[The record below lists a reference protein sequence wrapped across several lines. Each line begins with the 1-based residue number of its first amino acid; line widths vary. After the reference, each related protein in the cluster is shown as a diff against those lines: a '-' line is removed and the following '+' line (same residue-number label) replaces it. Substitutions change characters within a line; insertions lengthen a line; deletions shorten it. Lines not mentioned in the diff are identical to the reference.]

1 MSATCGL
8 KCVWYPVGYRWR
20 IFQTTMQLQPDSVN
34 YFGHL
39 YATACS
45 SKYCVMTVIL
55 TQTIDLLMISFSKYT
70 TNYKK

>member
-20 IFQTTMQLQPDSVN
+20 IFRTTMQIQPDSVN

-39 YATACS
+39 LHAQSIVSWPWFYPDNRFADDQFF
-45 SKYCVMTVIL
+45 KIFNQL
-55 TQTIDLLMISFSKYT
+55 
-70 TNYKK
+70 